1 MSNKEILLVE
11 DNPDDVELILL
22 ALKAKRIVNKVIV
35 AKDGAEAVDYLICMG
50 AYKDRPKT
58 NPSLILL
65 DLQLPKITGFD
76 ILKFLRSND
85 KTKKIPVTIFSSSN
99 EQKDVDRCYELGANS
114 YIRKPVDPV
123 EFDDAIEKLG
133 MYWLLLNED
142 PSE

>member
-1 MSNKEILLVE
+1 MGNKEILLVE

-76 ILKFLRSND
+76 ILKFLKSND
-85 KTKKIPVTIFSSSN
+85 KTKKVPVTIFSSSN

-123 EFDDAIEKLG
+123 EFDNAIEKLG

>member
-50 AYKDRPKT
+50 EYKDRPRT

-76 ILKFLRSND
+76 VLKFLRSNN
-85 KTKKIPVTIFSSSN
+85 KTKKVPVTIFSSSN

-123 EFDDAIEKLG
+123 EFDEAIEKLG
-133 MYWLLLNED
+133 MYWLILNED

>member
-35 AKDGAEAVDYLICMG
+35 AKYGAEAVDYLICMG
-50 AYKDRPKT
+50 VYKDRPKT

-133 MYWLLLNED
+133 MYWLLLNEE